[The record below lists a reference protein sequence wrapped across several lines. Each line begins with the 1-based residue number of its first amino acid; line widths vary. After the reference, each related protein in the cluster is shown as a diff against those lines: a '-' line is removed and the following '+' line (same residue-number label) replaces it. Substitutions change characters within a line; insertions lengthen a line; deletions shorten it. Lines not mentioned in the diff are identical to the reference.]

1 MNMMFQKALNIPSL
15 NMIEQQ
21 MNFAGRKRVCRISF
35 LKDRTDDN
43 REK

>member
-1 MNMMFQKALNIPSL
+1 MNTMFQKDLNIPSP
-15 NMIEQQ
+15 NMIEQK

-35 LKDRTDDN
+35 LKNGTDDN

>member
-1 MNMMFQKALNIPSL
+1 MNTMFQKDLNIPSP

-35 LKDRTDDN
+35 LKNETDDN